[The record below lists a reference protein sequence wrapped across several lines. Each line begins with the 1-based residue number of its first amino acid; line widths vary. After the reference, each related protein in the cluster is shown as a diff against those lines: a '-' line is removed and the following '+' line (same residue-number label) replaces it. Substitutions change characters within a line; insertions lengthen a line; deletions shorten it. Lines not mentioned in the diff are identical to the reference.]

1 MIPTKISQLCALGYE
16 AITGAAIVFSVSFI
30 FVAILGNSPEGSV
43 RYLLALIIALSL
55 QVYYSWCWVKK
66 GQSLAQRAWGLRL
79 QSVDNATLTIHQSVM
94 RLWLAAILNISM
106 ISVFFL
112 LFSKQ
117 NQFAHDIFMKC
128 RIVRNSDR

>member
-16 AITGAAIVFSVSFI
+16 AITGAAIVFCVSFI

-66 GQSLAQRAWGLRL
+66 GQSLAQRAWGLKL
-79 QSVDNATLTIHQSVM
+79 QSVENAALTILQSVM
-94 RLWLAAILNISM
+94 RLWLAVILYISM
-106 ISVFFL
+106 VSVFVL

-128 RIVRNSDR
+128 RVVCYSD

>member
-1 MIPTKISQLCALGYE
+1 VTPTKINQLCALGYE

-30 FVAILGNSPEGSV
+30 FVAILGNSPDGSV
-43 RYLLALIIALSL
+43 RCLLALVIAFSL
-55 QVYYSWCWVKK
+55 QLYYSWCWIKN

-79 QSVDNATLTIHQSVM
+79 QSADNATLTIHQSVM

-106 ISVFFL
+106 ISVFVL
-112 LFSKQ
+112 LLSKQ

-128 RIVRNSDR
+128 RVVRAYNR